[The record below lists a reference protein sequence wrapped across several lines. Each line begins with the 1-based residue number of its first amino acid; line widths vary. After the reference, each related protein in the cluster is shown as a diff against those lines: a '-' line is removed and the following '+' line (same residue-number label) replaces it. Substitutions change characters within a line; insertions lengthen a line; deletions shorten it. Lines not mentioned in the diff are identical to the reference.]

1 MFSAYRFVIMPC
13 VLAAGM
19 IALAAVPHAVAG
31 AKHGA
36 THTHKSE
43 LNTDHKHDHEV
54 ELRHGEISVI
64 EINAK
69 VGEIVKIIYDDH
81 DGVHKLYAKEG
92 NYEFD
97 LSHMKRGDHYDLKLD
112 HAGTIWVRCHEMD
125 HMTLVIN
132 VTE

>member
-1 MFSAYRFVIMPC
+1 MRSFYRVVIIPCLLAVGLIAFASAPQ
-13 VLAAGM
+13 
-19 IALAAVPHAVAG
+19 ALAG
-31 AKHGA
+31 AKH
-36 THTHKSE
+36 THKSQ

-64 EINAK
+64 EIDAK

-81 DGVHKLYAKEG
+81 NGVHKLYAKEG

>member
-1 MFSAYRFVIMPC
+1 M
-13 VLAAGM
+13 VLAIAS
-19 IALAAVPHAVAG
+19 IAAAPATALASGDH
-31 AKHGA
+31 KHD
-36 THTHKSE
+36 E
-43 LNTDHKHDHEV
+43 LNTDHKHDHTV

-64 EINAK
+64 EIDAK

-81 DGVHKLYAKEG
+81 NGIHKLYAKEG

-112 HAGTIWVRCHEMD
+112 HTGVIWVRCHEMD